1 MRWYIERKLNRMVE
15 KATFEN
21 GFIKNENV
29 RFYNY
34 LESLKKKGYKILTR
48 EEFQNEIITNSTE
61 YLLLK
66 EKGRKLIKL
75 KDYEEAATIKS
86 EMKKWNKLIDQ
97 SDENLKI
104 RWSYSYYSIYN
115 FCTIR
120 LVFKT

>member
-29 RFYNY
+29 RFYTL
-34 LESLKKKGYKILTR
+34 LESLKKKGYKILSR

-66 EKGRKLIKL
+66 EKGRKLIEL
-75 KDYEEAATIKS
+75 QDFEQAASVKT
-86 EMKKWNKLIDQ
+86 EMKNLINQ
-97 SDENLKI
+97 PFNFENYLK
-104 RWSYSYYSIYN
+104 
-115 FCTIR
+115 TI
-120 LVFKT
+120 